1 MMEMPAARPPRGP
14 SMRTAL
20 PSIRIS
26 PPGSGLY
33 APDRIFMSVD
43 LPAPFS
49 PIKAWISLAWT
60 VRSTLRNALMLKKD
74 LETRRI
80 SRIGSLIVP
89 PPRRADGANA
99 FLTRVSFAGSTSLL
113 IKQKSAAQG
122 NIEETSGCLADATNW
137 GIAFGTLAARGSP
150 SQKTSFRGLAAPCA
164 RVLPGFTLENGRAQ
178 GMPGARCTR
187 GLVCKMHKEM
197 RTRAYRFSGGIRH
210 PLRDGFTAYAALS
223 PATNS
228 SCHRHRRI

>member
-1 MMEMPAARPPRGP
+1 
-14 SMRTAL
+14 
-20 PSIRIS
+20 
-26 PPGSGLY
+26 
-33 APDRIFMSVD
+33 
-43 LPAPFS
+43 
-49 PIKAWISLAWT
+49 
-60 VRSTLRNALMLKKD
+60 MLKKD

-187 GLVCKMHKEM
+187 GLVRNGEVGA
-197 RTRAYRFSGGIRH
+197 RTSIQVQRRH
-210 PLRDGFTAYAALS
+210 PAS
-223 PATNS
+223 PA
-228 SCHRHRRI
+228 